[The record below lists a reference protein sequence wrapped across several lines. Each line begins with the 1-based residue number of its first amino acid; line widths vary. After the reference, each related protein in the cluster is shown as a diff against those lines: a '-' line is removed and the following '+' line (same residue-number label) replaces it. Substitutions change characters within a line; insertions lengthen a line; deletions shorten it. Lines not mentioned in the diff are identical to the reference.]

1 MARYIDAEK
10 LIVFANN
17 STVGVDANDI
27 ARFPTEDVAH
37 IVHAKWLVDEDEGL
51 AICSNCKEQY
61 NEFETD
67 ASNYYRFYP
76 NCGAKM
82 DEEEWLRK

>member
-27 ARFPTEDVAH
+27 ARFPTEDVAPV
-37 IVHAKWLVDEDEGL
+37 VHARWISKMHKMWGRCPT
-51 AICSNCKEQY
+51 CSHCGRIVQE
-61 NEFETD
+61 ET
-67 ASNYYRFYP
+67 NYCP